1 LSCPKLRAFDE
12 DLLRQFPGYTR
23 SL

>member
-12 DLLRQFPGYTR
+12 NLLRQFPGYTR

>member
-1 LSCPKLRAFDE
+1 LSCPKLRAFDK